1 MLDYIIIGL
10 LSITLL
16 VLVILLLKRRTDNHS
31 KSDTNNVDVIKEL
44 NDFKETINKNLND
57 SKFETLKSNSEFQNK
72 LNTDISKFKEGIN
85 ESLFNINTHLN
96 KNIIELNEK
105 VENSLK
111 GGFKETNQTFNEIK
125 EKVTKIDL
133 AQQNIETLSKEVVS
147 LQNVLTNNQARGQFG
162 EYQLNQLLVS
172 LFGENKKLYDIQYTL
187 SNNSRADAVVF
198 LSEPLNMVC
207 IDSKFS
213 YASFSRLIDEKM
225 DKEQEEKYLHSL
237 KQDLKKHI
245 KDIHDKYIIEGET
258 TPFAWMF
265 IPSDALLSL
274 IHYKMDEIIKYAN
287 NLHVSIV
294 SPTLL
299 LPLLTSYKVLNINLE
314 QNKNAKLIKQQ
325 IISLDTEISGLKDR
339 WDTLNKQINT
349 VYNSSS
355 GVDIKVNK
363 ITKKFNEFKNME
375 EDSE

>member
-1 MLDYIIIGL
+1 MLDYIIIGI

-16 VLVILLLKRRTDNHS
+16 VLVILLLNRKKDNHS
-31 KSDTNNVDVIKEL
+31 KSDVNNVDVIKEL
-44 NDFKETINKNLND
+44 NDFKETINKNLVD
-57 SKFETLKSNSEFQNK
+57 SKFETLKSNSEFQTK

-85 ESLFNINTHLN
+85 ESLFTINTHLN

-162 EYQLNQLLVS
+162 EYQLNNLLVS

-198 LSEPLNMVC
+198 LSEPLNKVC

-225 DKEQEEKYLHSL
+225 DKEQEEKYIHAL

-258 TPFAWMF
+258 APFAWMF

-274 IHYKMDEIIKYAN
+274 IHYKMDEVIKFAN

-314 QNKNAKLIKQQ
+314 QNKNAKLIKEQ
-325 IISLDTEISGLKDR
+325 IITLDNEICGLKER

-349 VYNSSS
+349 VYNNSS

-363 ITKKFNEFKNME
+363 ISKKFNEFKNME
-375 EDSE
+375 EDSD